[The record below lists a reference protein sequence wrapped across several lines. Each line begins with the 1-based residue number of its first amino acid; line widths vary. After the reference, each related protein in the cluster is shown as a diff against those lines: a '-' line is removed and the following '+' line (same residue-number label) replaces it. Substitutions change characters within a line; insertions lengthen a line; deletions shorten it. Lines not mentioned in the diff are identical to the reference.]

1 MSKLKVQ
8 RSRERKRGYWRYK
21 NLKRKI
27 TRVIREEG
35 DIFQW
40 LIFFEAEKY
49 ERQHEEADQ
58 STVSDLIIRYIKHLM
73 QITTPMSSFYVSIG
87 ILRLLYDYS
96 TAETRYLYE
105 RVSDH
110 YPGNEEYRTVKGS
123 LMNRLGARFGAF
135 LRTYQRKRGEI
146 RFEACD
152 NQEDFIELVLRCLD
166 IFTPW
171 STARTC
177 RLPAEAGNPAR
188 CLSNRLI
195 KNTFGKSNSDVIE
208 TYRSHAIVHPGCFEN
223 LTREVGMDSPR
234 RRLGVPRFFLSAAGE
249 NNSKSDGDRET
260 QIDLT
265 EPEHQAMV
273 QRLEAEAIKRRQMV
287 PRALRIVIDG
297 LQRAQLDLSRE
308 RSARCSIPENAGL
321 IEIWAADQNE
331 NILFATHWI
340 QYTAIHG
347 PAAVEAVVDLGRTKE
362 IVLRIVP
369 KAGEAHLILKY
380 NRSSRWAV
388 WIQSLQSSVW
398 QERWPRYSL
407 GISFLLLMA
416 SAVAMSTYRIEML
429 KQRAIAESARK
440 ELERDRASRLAIQ
453 DEIRRA
459 TGQQGSVSYRL
470 IADSLTTRGSQDMS
484 QQRLTLTP
492 NGALTRLELPVG
504 DYTRGKYRATLRL
517 FLGNKTV
524 IGEDD
529 LEVTADPEKPT
540 AMFLVPSLLLK
551 AGKYYVIRLE
561 TINSN
566 GVRTNT
572 ETFTFY
578 VNK

>member
-1 MSKLKVQ
+1 
-8 RSRERKRGYWRYK
+8 
-21 NLKRKI
+21 
-27 TRVIREEG
+27 
-35 DIFQW
+35 
-40 LIFFEAEKY
+40 
-49 ERQHEEADQ
+49 
-58 STVSDLIIRYIKHLM
+58 
-73 QITTPMSSFYVSIG
+73 
-87 ILRLLYDYS
+87 
-96 TAETRYLYE
+96 
-105 RVSDH
+105 
-110 YPGNEEYRTVKGS
+110 
-123 LMNRLGARFGAF
+123 
-135 LRTYQRKRGEI
+135 
-146 RFEACD
+146 
-152 NQEDFIELVLRCLD
+152 
-166 IFTPW
+166 
-171 STARTC
+171 
-177 RLPAEAGNPAR
+177 
-188 CLSNRLI
+188 
-195 KNTFGKSNSDVIE
+195 
-208 TYRSHAIVHPGCFEN
+208 
-223 LTREVGMDSPR
+223 
-234 RRLGVPRFFLSAAGE
+234 
-249 NNSKSDGDRET
+249 
-260 QIDLT
+260 
-265 EPEHQAMV
+265 
-273 QRLEAEAIKRRQMV
+273 
-287 PRALRIVIDG
+287 
-297 LQRAQLDLSRE
+297 LDLSRE